1 MFSLDTAIRK
11 PIRELAALLGV
22 VRQHG
27 LLDATQVIR
36 SELT

>member
-11 PIRELAALLGV
+11 PIRELATLLGV
-22 VRQHG
+22 ARQHG
-27 LLDATQVIR
+27 LLDATQAIR